1 LKNDAFIAN
10 YMLGSK
16 QKFIIMSHMPI
27 MDLTALISPRRNRIR
42 RLFKQVNSQI
52 SDFQSYCRKRFVQFK
67 IHFSV
72 IFCEEASMANKI
84 LLLKKIT
91 IFQ

>member
-1 LKNDAFIAN
+1 
-10 YMLGSK
+10 MLGSEL
-16 QKFIIMSHMPI
+16 KFIIMSQMPI
-27 MDLTALISPRRNRIR
+27 MDFIALISPRRNRIR
-42 RLFKQVNSQI
+42 RLFKLINSQI
-52 SDFQSYCRKRFVQFK
+52 FEFQSYCRKRFIQFK

-72 IFCEEASMANKI
+72 IYCEEASMANKI